1 MESRH
6 IDSLNGN
13 VNGDKISIIIYKTPE
28 YVLKSK
34 RKYYKKKS
42 EDPEFVARERERI
55 RKYREENK
63 EHIKELARNRKKKQS
78 GNAEKIGKSGSKE
91 DKKDNVVVV
100 NNDLALVGKLEE
112 VKL

>member
-1 MESRH
+1 MEAGH
-6 IDSLNGN
+6 IDSM
-13 VNGDKISIIIYKTPE
+13 NGDKISIIIYKTPE

-34 RKYYKKKS
+34 RKYYSKKS

-63 EHIKELARNRKKKQS
+63 EHIKELARNRKKNQS
-78 GNAEKIGKSGSKE
+78 GDSKKSGKSGSKE
-91 DKKDNVVVV
+91 AKKDNVVVA
-100 NNDLALVGKLEE
+100 NNDLTLVGKLEE